1 MNDQLITERDIT
13 MYWTVMSVFMAIF
26 LCSPFVLAAD
36 WSVSPRL
43 SITESYDTNV
53 LFSQDQKID
62 DFVTYVQPAVSGTY
76 RTRRLDVT
84 LDAALGIEKYIQEE
98 DLDTVDEDYRGSF
111 TYALF
116 QTLGLTLGGF
126 FRKDT
131 SLETELAEA
140 GLLVNR
146 EDRRR
151 YGGNVGL
158 NYTYSP
164 RLSFS
169 GAWYRSY
176 IEYPDNPSDLQG
188 YRSDSLDFIAQ
199 YILTPRNILT
209 GNVIYSV
216 TDYDPQSAETFSIT
230 DRSITNYTFLPA
242 FRHYLAETS
251 YIFGGIGYRYT
262 ESEFKIV
269 QKPPFD
275 QIFPDSDIS
284 ERTDGF
290 IYDFGVHK
298 DWKKGSWELT
308 AGRDQYSS
316 LEGISFERDRIAFS
330 GTYQLSDRFVGSG
343 TASYSRNRSD
353 EEETDDDREYFTLSP
368 AVSYRWTPN
377 ITLRGSVNYSKYLP
391 KNDDDTDRFRS
402 MLILDITWPRFFSG
416 S

>member
-1 MNDQLITERDIT
+1 
-13 MYWTVMSVFMAIF
+13 MAIF

-36 WSVSPRL
+36 WYVSPSL

-53 LFSQDQKID
+53 LFSSDQKID
-62 DFVTYVQPAVSGTY
+62 DFVTYVQPGASGVY
-76 RTRRLDVT
+76 RTRRLDIT
-84 LDAALGIEKYIQEE
+84 FDAGLGIEKYIQEE
-98 DLDTVDEDYRGSF
+98 DFDTVDQDYKGSL
-111 TYALF
+111 TYALL
-116 QTLGLTLGGF
+116 QTLDLNMGGF

-158 NYTYSP
+158 KYTYSP

-176 IEYPDNPSDLQG
+176 TEYPDDPSDLQG
-188 YRSDSLDFIAQ
+188 YRSDSLDFTAQ
-199 YILTPRNILT
+199 YILGPRSILM
-209 GNVIYSV
+209 GNVNYSV
-216 TDYDPQSAETFSIT
+216 TDYDPQSAETYSIT
-230 DRSITNYTFLPA
+230 DRSITNYTFLPTY
-242 FRHYLAETS
+242 RHYLAETS

-284 ERTDGF
+284 EQTDGF
-290 IYDFGVHK
+290 IFDFGVHK
-298 DWKKGSWELT
+298 DWKKGSLELT

-316 LEGISFERDRIAFS
+316 LDGISFERDRITFS
-330 GTYQLSDRFVGSG
+330 GTYQLSERFVGSG
-343 TASYSRNRSD
+343 SASYSQNRSD
-353 EEETDDDREYFTLSP
+353 EEESDDDREYFTLSP
-368 AVSYRWTPN
+368 AISYRLTPN
-377 ITLRGSVNYSKYLP
+377 ISLRGSVNYSKYLP
-391 KNDDDTDRFRS
+391 KNDEDRDRFIS
-402 MLILDITWPRFFSG
+402 MLILDMTWPRFLSG